1 MASKEQRMRIGARL
15 EQARNWRQQRDRES
29 AQQRANQRRQHYVS
43 PYTIKP
49 INENILIE
57 PLLETVK
64 IANLWL
70 PNTHWGESR
79 NCAARVVSVGKNV
92 DVCKPGDIVVLWHLS
107 GWKYNEQRIV
117 HQELVYAVSDG
128 TEDVR

>member
-1 MASKEQRMRIGARL
+1 MPTKEQRMKFDARL
-15 EQARNWRQQRDRES
+15 DQAKTWRQQRDRES
-29 AQQRANQRRQHYVS
+29 AQQRANQRRQQYVS
-43 PYTIKP
+43 PYKIKP
-49 INENILIE
+49 LNENILIE

-70 PNTHWGESR
+70 PNTQWSESR
-79 NCAARVVSVGKNV
+79 NCAARVVAVGKYV

-107 GWKYNEQRIV
+107 GWKYNEQRVV

-128 TEDVR
+128 GEDVR